1 MILKHIQI
9 KHTIERKYDFNEIFL
24 LFRNVFEA
32 IDQCQEQG
40 GQLIS
45 VDSCNTL
52 ENINMELLLQ
62 GYSEGDEFLIGLFH
76 FKTNEHERRLR
87 SLETDML
94 VTS

>member
-1 MILKHIQI
+1 M
-9 KHTIERKYDFNEIFL
+9 
-24 LFRNVFEA
+24 FRNVFEA

-76 FKTNEHERRLR
+76 FKTYILTSFILHG
-87 SLETDML
+87 SQIIVLENWYLKGRNFKDQYWP
-94 VTS
+94 